1 MDPARPDPA
10 RADPYWL
17 PLGAGQASGWVRW
30 HGRTFGAIGK
40 A

>member
-1 MDPARPDPA
+1 MDPAHQDPA

-30 HGRTFGAIGK
+30 YGRTFGAIGK